1 MQDPVGNCLKT
12 FCAKYI
18 RSTNCCLTTV
28 GLGTVLWLRP
38 SAIGLLVA
46 HITQCATFLNS
57 ALRQFEFVG
66 SSLKKILMMKM
77 LWSSWVRD
85 KDHKTIAYNLETMEA
100 SHAIG
105 ASELAVYLVEVVGYL
120 VENREGTRHAA
131 GSASEL
137 VVCSAVLVA
146 SFAAVVKK
154 EIFEEGHEVK
164 RDSVGLGVHVN
175 AGQPAHHEVAV
186 GALCGQ
192 GGDQGLGRRQHEAD
206 VVLVRGHCQGQG
218 HQWEG
223 GREGQAGGYT
233 RGRERRVHSDDIN
246 FSLLP
251 RCSTHFC
258 ACCSRQL

>member
-1 MQDPVGNCLKT
+1 
-12 FCAKYI
+12 
-18 RSTNCCLTTV
+18 
-28 GLGTVLWLRP
+28 
-38 SAIGLLVA
+38 
-46 HITQCATFLNS
+46 
-57 ALRQFEFVG
+57 
-66 SSLKKILMMKM
+66 MKM

-85 KDHKTIAYNLETMEA
+85 KDHKTIAYNNLETMEA

-192 GGDQGLGRRQHEAD
+192 GGDQGVGRRQHEAN
-206 VVLVRGHCQGQG
+206 VVLVRVRAIGVRGHCQGQG

-233 RGRERRVHSDDIN
+233 RGREGRVRSYEYKISTFLSSPDVAHTSVLAAQGSCEAVKSCGAVLDRRGK
-246 FSLLP
+246 LLK
-251 RCSTHFC
+251 
-258 ACCSRQL
+258 QL